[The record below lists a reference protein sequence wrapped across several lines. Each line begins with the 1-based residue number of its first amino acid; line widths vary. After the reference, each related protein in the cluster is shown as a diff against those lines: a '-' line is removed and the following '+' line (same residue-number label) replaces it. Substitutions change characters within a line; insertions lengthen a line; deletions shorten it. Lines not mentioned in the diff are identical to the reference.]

1 MSAGAGGDLKKR
13 KILVVDD
20 EPQIV
25 EILERY
31 LTDEGFVV
39 RRAYDGAQ
47 AVELQQTELPDLIVL
62 DLKMPVMH
70 GFDAFREIRARSDVP
85 IIMLTSRGEEVDRV
99 VGLELG
105 ADDYIPKPF
114 SPREVVAR
122 VKTVLRRVVDGAAA
136 AAQAGASATPLS
148 PVRLGDLEIDSS
160 EHEVRLRGEPVH
172 LTPTEFRILEV
183 LVSSPGR
190 TFTRAQLLD
199 QVKGD
204 DLEIFD
210 RTLDRHIANLR
221 HKIEEDATKPR
232 YVVTVFGVGYKLSK
246 NP

>member
-1 MSAGAGGDLKKR
+1 MTFKDAATHDK

-31 LTDEGFVV
+31 LLDEGFLVC
-39 RRAYDGAQ
+39 RAFDGAE
-47 AVELQQTELPDLIVL
+47 AVSAHALERPDLVVL
-62 DLKMPVMH
+62 DLKMPTMS
-70 GFDAFREIRARSDVP
+70 GLDAFREIRTASAVP
-85 IIMLTSRGEEVDRV
+85 IIMLTSRGDEVDRI

-105 ADDYIPKPF
+105 ADDYITKPF

-122 VKTVLRRVVDGAAA
+122 VKAVLRRSSDTESV
-136 AAQAGASATPLS
+136 QRTQASAALATS
-148 PVRLGDLEIDSS
+148 VRVGELEIDFR
-160 EHEVRLRGEPVH
+160 EHEVRFRGVTVQ
-172 LTPTEFRILEV
+172 LTPTEFRILAA
-183 LVSSPGR
+183 LAKSPGQ

-221 HKIEEDATKPR
+221 HKIEADASNPR
-232 YVVTVFGVGYKLSK
+232 FIVTVFGIGYKMSK